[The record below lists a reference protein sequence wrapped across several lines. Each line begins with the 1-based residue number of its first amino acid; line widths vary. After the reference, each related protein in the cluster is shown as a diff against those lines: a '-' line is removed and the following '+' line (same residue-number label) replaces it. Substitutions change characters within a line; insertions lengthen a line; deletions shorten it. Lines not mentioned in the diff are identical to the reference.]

1 MPAYICCR
9 LHLLPSPNPLDTCLH
24 LLTCTCHTF
33 DSLCAANYWSLHPIS
48 DVIIRINSQIHAKL
62 LWGSSW
68 WWKDLQQFLFVVMVA
83 ACLLEKRQGFDYL
96 ASLGSFRL
104 ISICRLGF
112 QFAAAVVDGHCTDL
126 GNDQLVASSC
136 LLTSSFVTACNP
148 CSSHL
153 TWQVENQIESQIT
166 NLIIRKADLSNLEL
180 LHFDGSSDFAYCSGM
195 TLYSPH
201 MSVQIVVENTQQLA
215 TSHHQT
221 PPETSVG
228 DFSWGGLWGRSG
240 FMARSD
246 RREASWQV
254 WQCEWE
260 APWQL
265 GDRATA
271 VGWLA
276 HCLPSLTS
284 ANWDNPPKNL
294 QQPTGTK
301 PRMLPQD
308 PLR

>member
-1 MPAYICCR
+1 M
-9 LHLLPSPNPLDTCLH
+9 
-24 LLTCTCHTF
+24 
-33 DSLCAANYWSLHPIS
+33 
-48 DVIIRINSQIHAKL
+48 
-62 LWGSSW
+62 
-68 WWKDLQQFLFVVMVA
+68 
-83 ACLLEKRQGFDYL
+83 
-96 ASLGSFRL
+96 
-104 ISICRLGF
+104 
-112 QFAAAVVDGHCTDL
+112 
-126 GNDQLVASSC
+126 
-136 LLTSSFVTACNP
+136 
-148 CSSHL
+148 
-153 TWQVENQIESQIT
+153 
-166 NLIIRKADLSNLEL
+166 SNLEL
-180 LHFDGSSDFAYCSGM
+180 LHFDGSSDSGYCSGM

-201 MSVQIVVENTQQLA
+201 MSVQIHVSTNTGINTQQLA

-276 HCLPSLTS
+276 PVCPLSL
-284 ANWDNPPKNL
+284 L
-294 QQPTGTK
+294 PTGTTPQK
-301 PRMLPQD
+301 TCNSQLGQNQGCFHRIHLNKLTTITVSAHANLPFCESAVKIVSSHRHYFCS
-308 PLR
+308 LWKTLLTYSFGRGGRWEKR